1 MKKKLSFGRTVGV
14 VFCNGMNLNEAI
26 LDAGLAII
34 DTTFCSQSE
43 FETHAWA
50 QNHGC

>member
-1 MKKKLSFGRTVGV
+1 MIGV

-26 LDAGLAII
+26 LDEGLATIA
-34 DTTFCSQSE
+34 TSFCSVSE
-43 FETHAWA
+43 FGTHTWA